1 MTIGEIKKLLAQG
14 SVNHEDLKILENDT
28 RVGVQKLLLSYHN
41 RQQKLAKKKAAF
53 IKRFAYEKTFWA
65 KNETVAG
72 VDEVGRGPLAGPVVT
87 AAVIIDDNFDL
98 TDVNDSKKLSA
109 KRRQELFPL
118 ILKEAV
124 SVAIG
129 LKSPQV
135 IDEINIYEADRLAMA
150 EAVKN
155 LDVKPDALLVD
166 AMQVPVQLPQ
176 VRLIKGDAK
185 SNSIAAASIVAKV
198 FRDNLMADY
207 AKIYPEYHFDEN
219 AGYGTQA
226 HLQALAKY
234 GPTAIHRKTFAPV
247 NSFYK

>member
-65 KNETVAG
+65 KKEIVAG

-87 AAVIIDDNFDL
+87 AAVIIDDSFDL

-109 KRRQELFPL
+109 SRRQELYPL

-166 AMQVPVQLPQ
+166 AMQVPVKLPQ

-234 GPTAIHRKTFAPV
+234 GPTPIHRKTFAPV